1 MKSYSRKPK
10 TIDKQKIVTAVKMIL
25 EAVGEDTQREGLR
38 GTPERIANLYEE
50 ILAGQFVD
58 PRDELKVYYEEEN
71 HEEIVLLKDIPLYSL
86 CEHHLLPFF
95 GKAHIAYIPKKDRLL
110 GLSKIVR
117 FIDWLSR
124 RLQLQER
131 LTKQIADLIM
141 EAISPYGVLVVIE
154 AEHFCITMRGI
165 KKPGTKT
172 ITSAVR
178 GIFLSDAKARSE
190 ALTLIK
196 S

>member
-1 MKSYSRKPK
+1 M
-10 TIDKQKIVTAVKMIL
+10 DKEKIVRAVKMIL
-25 EAVGEDTQREGLR
+25 EAVGEDPQREGLIN
-38 GTPERIANLYEE
+38 TPQRIANLYEE
-50 ILAGQFVD
+50 ILAGHFTD
-58 PRDELKVYYEEEN
+58 PKKELAVYYENED

-95 GKAHIAYIPKKDRLL
+95 GKAHVAYIPKKDRLL

-117 FIDWLSR
+117 FIDLLSR

-141 EAISPYGVLVVIE
+141 SAINPYGVLVVIE

-178 GIFLSDAKARSE
+178 GIFLTDLKARAE
-190 ALTLIK
+190 ALSLIRN
-196 S
+196 